1 MYTLLGKAPATAVF
15 AVSVAALGQFDSFRK
30 KDQKV
35 MEATVTGETVRPSD
49 LPAPPKDAIRIVQAC
64 SNPGIDSRDLARIV
78 ANDPVLTAE
87 LLRVANSAYFGLVSQ
102 VKSASRA
109 VTILGSRALRNL
121 VLCISMRDALRA
133 DSIPGF
139 DIDTYWEDALRRAVS
154 ARSLAGLA
162 QLDADECFTAGLL
175 QDFGLLV
182 MLYLMPERVEHWSDL
197 AHATPEERRDLEIE
211 LFSTTHDEVG
221 LTLATS
227 WDLPT
232 ELTLAM
238 GYHHEGPPESSEP
251 QDILLCKVAACAD
264 WMAAVYR
271 CEDKRVSIQ
280 RARVLLK
287 DHFGASAEH
296 TDFLLQ
302 QVSESMTEAA
312 SAMGMRVGEQI
323 SFDAVLREANLR
335 LAEDNLSYQELNW
348 RLQQALAERDKFA
361 DELRYELELARE
373 VQKSLLPPCAG
384 SLSNVVGLNLTA
396 KAVSGDFYD
405 YYQLVDGR
413 IAFCLA
419 DVSGK
424 GMNAALLMAKAAS
437 LFRCLGKGIHDPAKL
452 LSMLNREIFETSIRG
467 MFVTMV
473 AGVFDPATGEVMLSS
488 AGHLPVLHMG
498 CAALIAEYP
507 AKAPP
512 LGINP
517 DGVFTNEAFHLQGGC
532 LYLYTDGLVEARLD
546 DGRLEKDGLIR
557 LVREVSH
564 LPAPERA
571 AAIAA
576 AVQAR
581 DGAVEDDLTL
591 VIVEGRQRH
600 GPG

>member
-1 MYTLLGKAPATAVF
+1 VAVF
-15 AVSVAALGQFDSFRK
+15 AVSLAALGQIDAFRK

-64 SNPGIDSRDLARIV
+64 SNPGIDSRDLAQIV

-109 VTILGSRALRNL
+109 VTVLGSRALRNL
-121 VLCISMRDALRA
+121 VLCIAMRDALRA

-139 DIDTYWEDALRRAVS
+139 DIDLYWEDALRRAVS

-182 MLYLMPERVEHWSDL
+182 MFYLMPEHVQHWSDL
-197 AHATPEERRDLEIE
+197 AHATPDDRRELEVE
-211 LFSTTHDEVG
+211 LFQTTHDEVG

-232 ELTLAM
+232 ELSLAM
-238 GYHHEGPPESSEP
+238 GHHHDGPPATVDAE
-251 QDILLCKVAACAD
+251 DIQLCKVAECAD

-280 RARVLLK
+280 RARALLK
-287 DHFGASAEH
+287 QHFGATPEH

-302 QVSESMTEAA
+302 QVSTSMAEAA
-312 SAMGMRVGEQI
+312 VALGMRVGGQKT
-323 SFDAVLREANLR
+323 FDVVLREANLR

-361 DELRYELELARE
+361 QELRCELELARE
-373 VQKSLLPPCAG
+373 VQKSLLPACAG
-384 SLSNVVGLNLTA
+384 SVPNVVGLNLTA

-405 YYQLVDGR
+405 YYELSDGR

-424 GMNAALLMAKAAS
+424 GMNAALLMAKTAS

-452 LSMLNREIFETSIRG
+452 LGMLNREILETSIRG

-473 AGVFDPATGEVMLSS
+473 AGVLDTRSNEVTLSS
-488 AGHLPVLHMG
+488 AGHLPALHMG
-498 CAALIAEYP
+498 CAALVAEYP
-507 AKAPP
+507 ATAPP
-512 LGINP
+512 LGIIP
-517 DGVFTNEAFHLQGGC
+517 GASFSKDTFDLQGGC
-532 LYLYTDGLVEARLD
+532 LYLYTDGLLDARQG
-546 DGRLEKDGLIR
+546 DGRLGKEGLVE
-557 LVREVSH
+557 LLREYSH
-564 LPAPERA
+564 LPSAQRA
-571 AAIAA
+571 KAIAD
-576 AVQAR
+576 AVHAR

-591 VIVEGRQRH
+591 LIIDGRQPH
-600 GPG
+600 GGE

>member
-1 MYTLLGKAPATAVF
+1 MPPPAAAHF
-15 AVSVAALGQFDSFRK
+15 AVSVAALGQIDSFRK

-78 ANDPVLTAE
+78 ANDPILTAE

-139 DIDTYWEDALRRAVS
+139 DIDAYWEDALRRAVS

-182 MLYLMPERVEHWSDL
+182 MLYLMPDQVENWPDL
-197 AHATPEERRDLEIE
+197 AHATPDDRRDMEIE
-211 LFSTTHDEVG
+211 LFRTTHDEVG
-221 LTLATS
+221 LTLAQS

-232 ELTLAM
+232 ELTFAM
-238 GYHHEGPPESSEP
+238 GYHHDGPPESTQAEDV
-251 QDILLCKVAACAD
+251 QLCKVAACAD

-271 CEDKRVSIQ
+271 CEDKRISIHRT
-280 RARVLLK
+280 RALLK
-287 DHFGASAEH
+287 EHFDASAEH
-296 TDFLLQ
+296 ADFLLQ
-302 QVSESMTEAA
+302 QVSESMADAA
-312 SAMGMRVGEQI
+312 NALGVRVGEQKN
-323 SFDAVLREANLR
+323 FDAVLREANLR

-348 RLQQALAERDKFA
+348 RLQQALAERDRIA
-361 DELRYELELARE
+361 DELRFELELARE
-373 VQKSLLPPCAG
+373 VQKSLLPACAG
-384 SLSNVVGLNLTA
+384 SSATVVGLNLTA

-405 YYQLVDGR
+405 YFVLADGR
-413 IAFCLA
+413 TAFCLA

-424 GMNAALLMAKAAS
+424 GMNAALLMAKASS
-437 LFRCLGKGIHDPAKL
+437 LFRCLGKGVHDPAKL
-452 LSMLNREIFETSIRG
+452 LGMLNREIFETSIRG

-473 AGVFDPATGEVMLSS
+473 AGVFDPASGSVTLSS
-488 AGHLPVLHMG
+488 AGHLPALHMG

-517 DGVFTNEAFHLQGGC
+517 DSQFVNDEFDLQGGC
-532 LYLYTDGLVEARLD
+532 LYLYTDGLLEARLD
-546 DGRLEKDGLIR
+546 DVRLEKQGLIR
-557 LVREVSH
+557 LLKEHSH
-564 LPAPERA
+564 LSASQRA

-591 VIVEGRQRH
+591 VIIEGRGTH
-600 GPG
+600 GTG